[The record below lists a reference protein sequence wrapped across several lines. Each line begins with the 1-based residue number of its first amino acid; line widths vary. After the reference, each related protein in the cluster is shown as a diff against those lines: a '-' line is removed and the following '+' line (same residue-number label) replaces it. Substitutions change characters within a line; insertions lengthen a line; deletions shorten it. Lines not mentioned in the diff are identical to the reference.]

1 LLLLKIAELNASES
15 ERSKADV
22 PSIEEC
28 GSRLRT
34 VDNRSLSIA
43 DTRKGSSPTSPQR
56 HTQMSASRNISRW
69 WDRECDKSG
78 QPIRADV
85 RAAAIEIWDKAC
97 GRTQRALG
105 DATDAADLMER
116 CVSRISRSLDRRQAL
131 LFSQKTSAM
140 LMVAFSRELSRHAGR
155 LRRTQPSGDASAM
168 EEYLCASNWANE
180 IDSRLDWERLV
191 VRLSERSRMI
201 LALKT
206 AGYDWK
212 EIASSLT
219 ISVSV
224 AKNSFWREIDGIAA
238 ELSRP
243 DKCNRPR
250 LYRKAAGN

>member
-1 LLLLKIAELNASES
+1 M
-15 ERSKADV
+15 
-22 PSIEEC
+22 
-28 GSRLRT
+28 
-34 VDNRSLSIA
+34 
-43 DTRKGSSPTSPQR
+43 SS
-56 HTQMSASRNISRW
+56 SRNIPRW
-69 WDRECDKSG
+69 WDREFDKSG

-85 RAAAIEIWDKAC
+85 RASAIEIWDKVC
-97 GRTQRALG
+97 SKTRSALG

-168 EEYLCASNWANE
+168 EEYLCGSNWANE

-206 AGYDWK
+206 AGHDWK
-212 EIASSLT
+212 EIASSLA

-224 AKNSFWREIDGIAA
+224 AKNSFWREIDAAAA

-250 LYRKAAGN
+250 LYRKAAGD